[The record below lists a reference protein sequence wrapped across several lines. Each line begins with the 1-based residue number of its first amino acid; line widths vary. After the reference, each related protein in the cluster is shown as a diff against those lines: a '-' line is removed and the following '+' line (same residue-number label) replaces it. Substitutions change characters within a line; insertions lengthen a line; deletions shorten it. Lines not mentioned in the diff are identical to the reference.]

1 MPRIKANR
9 YVIIVDS
16 PSEPPF
22 FVKMDDLGIP
32 SVALAVSE
40 NPPKSYSYSELETP
54 IFIERLKSEFPD
66 AAIQAVEATSL
77 DRKAMRLRWKA
88 RIATLKAA
96 QEFAEFARHQRGDEA
111 LH

>member
-1 MPRIKANR
+1 MVPKRDPNHVDPIVTNISIKT
-9 YVIIVDS
+9 
-16 PSEPPF
+16 
-22 FVKMDDLGIP
+22 
-32 SVALAVSE
+32 VSE
-40 NPPKSYSYSELETP
+40 NPPKSYSYSKLETP

-77 DRKAMRLRWKA
+77 DRKAMRLWWKA

>member
-9 YVIIVDS
+9 YVIIVNS

-22 FVKMDDLGIP
+22 FVKMDEGGLP
-32 SVALAVSE
+32 SLALAVSE
-40 NPPKSYSYSELETP
+40 RPPKSYSYSESETP
-54 IFIERLKSEFPD
+54 IFLERLKSEFPD
-66 AAIQAVEATSL
+66 AAIQAVEATSI
-77 DRKAMRLRWKA
+77 DRLAMKFWWDA

-96 QEFAEFARHQRGDEA
+96 QKFAEFAKHQRGDET